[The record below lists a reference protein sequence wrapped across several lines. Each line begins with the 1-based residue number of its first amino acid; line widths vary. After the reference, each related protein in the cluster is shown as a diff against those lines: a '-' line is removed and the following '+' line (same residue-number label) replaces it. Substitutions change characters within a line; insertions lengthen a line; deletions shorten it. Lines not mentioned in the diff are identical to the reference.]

1 MDQKS
6 SLLDR
11 SYQNE
16 VLAFLLKDYPKYE
29 HTDAFCSDLLIKD
42 ELKYYANLMYL
53 EMHELIENGPRCTYS
68 RLTFFDES
76 TKPRLTAQGI
86 DFILDD
92 GGLSAILNIQTV
104 KLHQDTIKD
113 LLMVAVQS
121 ASISKDKKESFADQ
135 IKKLPLE
142 SLKDLLSKLAG
153 KGIDAVL
160 NNVDQLTDLLL

>member
-1 MDQKS
+1 
-6 SLLDR
+6 
-11 SYQNE
+11 
-16 VLAFLLKDYPKYE
+16 
-29 HTDAFCSDLLIKD
+29 
-42 ELKYYANLMYL
+42 MYL

-76 TKPRLTAQGI
+76 TKPRLTAKGI